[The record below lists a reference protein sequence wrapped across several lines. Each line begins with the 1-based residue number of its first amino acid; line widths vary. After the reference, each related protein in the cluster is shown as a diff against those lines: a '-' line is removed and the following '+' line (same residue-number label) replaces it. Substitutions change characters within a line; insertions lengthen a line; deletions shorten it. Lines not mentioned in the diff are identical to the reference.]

1 MEQQIMFSRLVVLV
15 AAGVSLAAAAD
26 VRVVE
31 EIAVKCNGD
40 IITRGEL
47 EEQRRE
53 LELYLRQEQH
63 LSGPQLQTAV
73 EEQSKDMLREKI
85 DELLLVQKAKDLNI
99 SVESDVNRRLGQMQ
113 VQSKIT
119 DPDKFHDYI
128 REQSGIPFEDFRQKL
143 VNSFLTNRVIGQEV
157 GSHVVIPEPEL
168 RQYYEQHKA
177 EYMRQEQVFLSQ
189 IFIST
194 EGKTPEQIAAAEAK
208 AKDLVARARKGEK
221 FATWLR
227 PIPTNGNGAQ
237 RRATATWGRGMSL
250 KEIDDF
256 AFKQKKG
263 SVTDPIPTKNPAGFA
278 IVRIDERFEA
288 GQAPFEDVKEQIQ
301 DKMAGAEDGA
311 QGAGVSDQA
320 PPAGV
325 SGSERRLRG
334 YWRRSG
340 KRHALAR
347 CGTVEAADTTK
358 EEVLAHKKRKKFL
371 GVIPHGGRTK
381 ADEIDTSTLGAPK
394 DPAAAPAAAKDPT
407 TSPGDCA
414 DQTMKSPY
422 ASDVEPNK
430 LLTTSFLVHA
440 KEIRQKKSGEFYL
453 SLLLGDRTGE
463 LDAKMWDNVAEVMDD
478 FDRDD
483 FVLVKGIIQIF
494 HNRPQL
500 TIHKVRRMDDSEIDF
515 SDYFPSSKREPDAM
529 WNELRGIVA
538 RSATRI

>member
-221 FATWLR
+221 FADLAASNSDDTETAR
-227 PIPTNGNGAQ
+227 NGGQ
-237 RRATATWGRGMSL
+237 LPPRGRGMSL

-288 GQAPFEDVKEQIQ
+288 GQAPFEEVKEQIQ
-301 DKMAGAEDGA
+301 DKMQEPRMAPKVREFLTKLRQQAFLEVKDGYVDTGAAPGKDTRWHDVA
-311 QGAGVSDQA
+311 QLKPQ
-320 PPAGV
+320 
-325 SGSERRLRG
+325 
-334 YWRRSG
+334 
-340 KRHALAR
+340 
-347 CGTVEAADTTK
+347 TTTK

-371 GVIPHGGRTK
+371 GVIPHGGKTK
-381 ADEIDTSTLGAPK
+381 TADIDTSTLGAPK
-394 DPAAAPAAAKDPT
+394 DPAAAPATAKDPT
-407 TSPGDCA
+407 TP
-414 DQTMKSPY
+414 P
-422 ASDVEPNK
+422 
-430 LLTTSFLVHA
+430 
-440 KEIRQKKSGEFYL
+440 
-453 SLLLGDRTGE
+453 
-463 LDAKMWDNVAEVMDD
+463 
-478 FDRDD
+478 
-483 FVLVKGIIQIF
+483 
-494 HNRPQL
+494 
-500 TIHKVRRMDDSEIDF
+500 
-515 SDYFPSSKREPDAM
+515 
-529 WNELRGIVA
+529 
-538 RSATRI
+538 ATAPIKQ

>member
-1 MEQQIMFSRLVVLV
+1 MFSRLVVLV

-221 FATWLR
+221 FADLAASNSDDTETAR
-227 PIPTNGNGAQ
+227 NG
-237 RRATATWGRGMSL
+237 
-250 KEIDDF
+250 
-256 AFKQKKG
+256 
-263 SVTDPIPTKNPAGFA
+263 
-278 IVRIDERFEA
+278 
-288 GQAPFEDVKEQIQ
+288 GQL
-301 DKMAGAEDGA
+301 
-311 QGAGVSDQA
+311 
-320 PPAGV
+320 PP
-325 SGSERRLRG
+325 RD
-334 YWRRSG
+334 
-340 KRHALAR
+340 
-347 CGTVEAADTTK
+347 AAC
-358 EEVLAHKKRKKFL
+358 R
-371 GVIPHGGRTK
+371 
-381 ADEIDTSTLGAPK
+381 
-394 DPAAAPAAAKDPT
+394 
-407 TSPGDCA
+407 
-414 DQTMKSPY
+414 
-422 ASDVEPNK
+422 
-430 LLTTSFLVHA
+430 
-440 KEIRQKKSGEFYL
+440 
-453 SLLLGDRTGE
+453 
-463 LDAKMWDNVAEVMDD
+463 
-478 FDRDD
+478 
-483 FVLVKGIIQIF
+483 
-494 HNRPQL
+494 
-500 TIHKVRRMDDSEIDF
+500 
-515 SDYFPSSKREPDAM
+515 
-529 WNELRGIVA
+529 
-538 RSATRI
+538 